1 MANIYILFIFNSVCA
16 IFINLL
22 LFRHFRS
29 SIVEMGSGG
38 ANSASVLL
46 DTLVADNKALESS
59 IAGLESRLRDALV
72 TEKKALESSIAGLE
86 SQITNS
92 QDALAAEKEAL
103 ESSIAGLES
112 RIKNSRDAPKV
123 SGSREPSAFSILKN
137 IKNTK
142 MVTIYD
148 GKRAFNDVDTHTVR
162 IVLPLEAGSPLDIE
176 YRYEFEFEEILS
188 VNAFVID
195 TRTNNIINVIDS
207 SRIEFFTKDSVR
219 IKSGHI
225 LIGPN
230 QAINIIFN
238 CILYK
243 YAM

>member
-1 MANIYILFIFNSVCA
+1 
-16 IFINLL
+16 
-22 LFRHFRS
+22 
-29 SIVEMGSGG
+29 
-38 ANSASVLL
+38 VL
-46 DTLVADNKALESS
+46 DALVADNKALESS
-59 IAGLESRLRDALV
+59 IAGVESRLRDALV

-92 QDALAAEKEAL
+92 QDALAAEKKAL

-112 RIKNSRDAPKV
+112 QLTNSRDAPKV

-148 GKRAFNDVDTHTVR
+148 GKRAFNDVDSHTVR

-176 YRYEFEFEEILS
+176 YRYEFEFAEILS
-188 VNAFVID
+188 VNAFVMD
-195 TRTNNIINVIDS
+195 TVTNNIVSVIDS
-207 SRIEFFTKDSVR
+207 SRIEFSQKDTMR
-219 IKSGHI
+219 IKSGDI
-225 LIGPN
+225 LIGPD
-230 QAINIIFN
+230 QAISIILN